1 MDIRKYKLDADF
13 KNLSLEIDFNVGL
26 DERANTDLNKGN
38 FEPRIQAQ
46 VVIRGGLI
54 EDINNKVLA
63 IIKRDFYKK
72 DDLMYTFR
80 NWVFIVDKES
90 PEGKYPHNHTKMS
103 ELTTKGE
110 WTWVYYVT
118 MPNTLEG
125 DDGRIYFYDEN
136 GEEESFLPEAGDLII
151 FPAHLNHL
159 PKTAKKSNISRRIIG
174 GIISEVSYKTKK
186 TLM

>member
-1 MDIRKYKLDADF
+1 MDIRKYKLDSDF
-13 KNLSLEIDFNVGL
+13 KNLALEIDFNVGL
-26 DERANTDLNKGN
+26 DERANTDFNKGN
-38 FEPRIQAQ
+38 LEPRIQAQ
-46 VVIRGGLI
+46 AVIRGGLI

-63 IIKRDFYKK
+63 ILKRDFYKK

-90 PEGKYPHNHTKMS
+90 PEGKYPHNHTRMS

-118 MPNTLEG
+118 MPNNLEG
-125 DDGRIYFYDEN
+125 DDGYIYFFDE
-136 GEEESFLPEAGDLII
+136 GKEISFLPEVGDLII
-151 FPAHLNHL
+151 FPAHYYHL
-159 PKTAKKSNISRRIIG
+159 PKINPKSNINRRVIG